1 MSLISWSDVMKRGIA
16 FQDSDHE
23 ESVALMNV
31 LQTCSDADLPAAFA
45 EHAEHLRD
53 HLERE
58 NELMERTGFFAKGM
72 HMGEHDRVL
81 AETAAMQAK
90 LDAGDIASVRAYVQ
104 QTLPNWFLDHLDSM
118 DTMTAMFAQQQGE
131 S

>member
-1 MSLISWSDVMKRGIA
+1 MAQITWTNAFKLGLG
-16 FQDSDHE
+16 FQDADHE
-23 ESVALMNV
+23 ESVALMNA
-31 LQTCSDADLPAAFA
+31 LQTCSDDALPALFA
-45 EHAEHLRD
+45 QHAQHLRE

-58 NELMERTGFFAKGM
+58 NALMERTGFFAIEVHK
-72 HMGEHDRVL
+72 GEHDRVL

-90 LDAGDIASVRAYVQ
+90 LDAGDIATVRAYV
-104 QTLPNWFLDHLDSM
+104 TDALPNWFLNHLESM

>member
-1 MSLISWSDVMKRGIA
+1 MAPITWTNAFKLGLG
-16 FQDSDHE
+16 FQDADHE
-23 ESVALMNV
+23 EAVALMNA
-31 LQTCSDADLPAAFA
+31 LQTCSDDALTALFA
-45 EHAEHLRD
+45 QHAQHLRE

-58 NELMERTGFFAKGM
+58 NALMERTGFFAIEVHK
-72 HMGEHDRVL
+72 GEHDRVL

-90 LDAGDIASVRAYVQ
+90 LDAGDIATVRAYV
-104 QTLPNWFLDHLDSM
+104 TDALPNWFINHLESM

>member
-1 MSLISWSDVMKRGIA
+1 MSLITWTDVMKRGLA
-16 FQDSDHE
+16 FQDADHKK
-23 ESVALMNV
+23 SVALMNT
-31 LQTCSDADLPAAFA
+31 LQTCSDADLPLAFTK
-45 EHAEHLRD
+45 HAQSLRD

-58 NELMERTGFFAKGM
+58 NELMERTGFFAQDI

-90 LDAGDIASVRAYVQ
+90 LDAGDIATVRAYVQ
-104 QTLPNWFLDHLDSM
+104 QTLPNWFLDHLESM
-118 DTMTAMFAQQQGE
+118 DTMTAMFAKRQGE